1 MDHASLK
8 ALYSSHGQAHIF
20 GYFDSLSA
28 GQQNSLLSQAAS
40 IDLDELDRLVEF
52 HVRND
57 ATVGMDYEK
66 LEPAPYLAHFRNGG
80 DREHWIQARDIGEQ
94 ALRDGRVGVFTVAGG
109 QGTRLGY
116 DAPKGTFPVTPVTHA
131 SLFEVFAG
139 KLRCAGRIYGKDLHW
154 FIMTSEVNHDQTV
167 RFFEQRNYLGL
178 RPDNVHF
185 FRQGLMP
192 AVDFQGKL
200 IMESPGSLAMS
211 PDGHGG
217 SLRAL
222 FRSGSTRIMRENGI
236 DLLSYF
242 QVDNPLVKCVD
253 PYFIGFHII
262 GGSEMSGKA
271 LPKAYPD
278 EKVGHFC
285 NYDNKTVVVE
295 YSDLPPA
302 LQQAR
307 LADGSL
313 KFSGGSIA
321 IHVINVDFVERV
333 GSGTDPDAHLPF
345 HKAIKKIPYC
355 APDGSI
361 VRPDKPNGVKFEMFV
376 FDALPFARN
385 PILIE
390 TLRSEDFSPVK
401 NAEGVDSPE
410 SCRKD
415 QLRMAAAWLK
425 EAGVNIETDE
435 SGLPEIRIEI
445 DPAFAMDRETFL
457 DQWGLLSTK
466 PSIRDGLVISWQ

>member
-1 MDHASLK
+1 MDYASLK
-8 ALYSSHGQAHIF
+8 ALYNSHGQAHVF
-20 GYFDSLSA
+20 EHFETLDP
-28 GQQNSLLSQAAS
+28 QQQTALLRQAAG
-40 IDLDELDRLVEF
+40 IDLDELDQLVEI
-52 HVRND
+52 HVRQEVVAGID
-57 ATVGMDYEK
+57 FEK
-66 LEPAPYLAHFRNGG
+66 LEPAPYLPHFRNGG
-80 DREHWIQARDIGEQ
+80 DAEQWQHARKIGEQ

-116 DAPKGTFPVTPVTHA
+116 DAPKGTFPVTPVSHA
-131 SLFEVFAG
+131 SLFEVFAA
-139 KLRCAGRIYGKDLHW
+139 KLRCAGRLYGKDLHW

-167 RFFEQRNYLGL
+167 RFFEQKNYLGL
-178 RPDNVHF
+178 QADKVHF

-192 AVDFQGKL
+192 AVDFNGKL
-200 IMESPGSLAMS
+200 ILESPGSLAMS

-222 FRSGSTRIMRENGI
+222 YRSGSTRFMRENGI

-253 PYFIGFHII
+253 PYFSGFHIL
-262 GGSEMSGKA
+262 GNSEMSGKA
-271 LPKAYPD
+271 LPKAYPG

-285 NYDNKTVVVE
+285 TYEGKTVVVE
-295 YSDLPPA
+295 YSDLPA
-302 LQQAR
+302 ELQEAR
-307 LADGSL
+307 QPDGNL

-321 IHVINVDFVERV
+321 IHVINVDFVERL
-333 GSGTDPDAHLPF
+333 GSGSNPEASLPF
-345 HKAIKKIPYC
+345 HKAVKKIPYC
-355 APDGSI
+355 APDRSI

-376 FDALPFARN
+376 FDALPFARH

-415 QLRMAAAWLK
+415 QLRMAASWLK
-425 EAGVNIETDE
+425 DAGVNLKTDD
-435 SGLPEIRIEI
+435 SGLPETVIEI

-457 DQWGLLSTK
+457 SEWARLSPKPAIREGL
-466 PSIRDGLVISWQ
+466 IISG

>member
-1 MDHASLK
+1 MDYDSLK
-8 ALYSSHGQAHIF
+8 ARYNAHRQGHVF
-20 GYFDSLSA
+20 DHFDSLDA
-28 GQQNSLLSQAAS
+28 EQKGALLSQVS
-40 IDLDELDRLVEF
+40 GIDLDELDQLVEI
-52 HVRND
+52 HIRND
-57 ATVGMDYEK
+57 VSAGIDFQN
-66 LEPAPYLAHFRNGG
+66 LEPAPYLPHFRNNG
-80 DREHWIQARDIGEQ
+80 DQKQWNHARNIGEQ

-131 SLFEVFAG
+131 SLFEVFAR

-167 RFFEQRNYLGL
+167 EFFEHKAYFGL
-178 RPDNVHF
+178 NRDLVHF

-200 IMESPGSLAMS
+200 ILESPGSLAMS

-217 SLRAL
+217 ALRAL
-222 FRSGSTRIMRENGI
+222 FRSGSTRIMREHGI

-253 PYFIGFHII
+253 PYFIGFHIL
-262 GGSEMSGKA
+262 GDSEMSGKA
-271 LPKAYPD
+271 LPKAYPG

-285 NYDNKTVVVE
+285 SYDNTTVVVE
-295 YSDLPPA
+295 YSDLPIE
-302 LQQAR
+302 LQEAR
-307 LADGSL
+307 TPDGKL

-321 IHVINVDFVERV
+321 IHIINVDFVERL

-355 APDGSI
+355 AQDGSI

-376 FDALPFARN
+376 FDALPFAHN
-385 PILIE
+385 PVLIE

-401 NAEGVDSPE
+401 NAEGVDSPD

-415 QLRMAAAWLK
+415 QLRMAASWLK
-425 EAGVNIETDE
+425 EAGVDLQTDE
-435 SGLPEIRIEI
+435 SGLPHIMIEI

-457 DQWGLLSTK
+457 DEWARLSTK
-466 PSIRDGLVISWQ
+466 PAIRDGLVIS